1 MNTKICPSEPAPD
14 LRGLFERWLELERAG
29 GRRLAQTLADLNAA
43 CGTKYRHNWPSVM
56 AERGYT
62 LDRCPTNVRRYMM
75 RLVLQA
81 ELERRGLKLTPA
93 EIDDL
98 VVNLT

>member
-1 MNTKICPSEPAPD
+1 MNTKTRSEPLLD
-14 LRGLFERWLELERAG
+14 SRGLFERWLELERAS
-29 GRRLAQTLADLNAA
+29 GRRLAQTLADLNAT
-43 CGTKYRHNWPSVM
+43 CKTRYRHNWPSVM
-56 AERGYT
+56 AERGFT

-81 ELERRGLKLTPA
+81 ELERRGLKLSSA